1 MFPEQQIL
9 MLVVPHFVY
18 RDCMFSASF
27 AGRTV
32 LLSLLQVVTAAV
44 AVAWKKDQIINII
57 IYKREMHVPAQPSN
71 QPFDDEFILGAQRV
85 SERAFFPYS
94 TYIFVYIKKSTLLAI
109 FSMYLLIFG

>member
-32 LLSLLQVVTAAV
+32 RRSPALARRCCCARE
-44 AVAWKKDQIINII
+44 KDQIINII
-57 IYKREMHVPAQPSN
+57 YKRERDVHVPATASHSTTTTSS
-71 QPFDDEFILGAQRV
+71 LLA
-85 SERAFFPYS
+85 RARKLSYS
-94 TYIFVYIKKSTLLAI
+94 TYIFFVYIKK
-109 FSMYLLIFG
+109 FSMYTFLYLAD